1 MVDGQSRSENASHK
15 GRNETS
21 SLQTLWPKLLYP
33 AGNNLSLL
41 DNMPPVTL
49 GEELCKNVYN
59 LYTIYMGRIYAK
71 VKKVN
76 AC

>member
-15 GRNETS
+15 GRIETS

-33 AGNNLSLL
+33 EIVFLCWITCHQLL
-41 DNMPPVTL
+41 L
-49 GEELCKNVYN
+49 GRN
-59 LYTIYMGRIYAK
+59 YAK
-71 VKKVN
+71 KICILSIWEGFMQKSKRVN

>member
-21 SLQTLWPKLLYP
+21 SLQTSWPKLLYP
-33 AGNNLSLL
+33 AGNSFSLL

-49 GEELCKNVYN
+49 GEELCKKNIQSVYY
-59 LYTIYMGRIYAK
+59 LHGK
-71 VKKVN
+71 DLCKSQKE
-76 AC
+76 